1 MEHYYGVRYACAS
14 SAGLSMHALL
24 VMFKGDGTRRD
35 FPIQPD
41 RKYIIGRNES
51 SDLRIPLSE
60 VSRSHA
66 AVYFDEEEDE
76 LVVEDLGSSNGTY
89 VNNEQIESKT
99 KVDLCPGDVIVV
111 GQVPFQVVIDGYPAD
126 IHPIKLTGA
135 QSGVAAAAAAA
146 DQKTTV
152 EGAKPAATPS
162 PADSDGITLSGNA
175 DLSDDDSFFDFDLDD
190 SDI

>member
-1 MEHYYGVRYACAS
+1 
-14 SAGLSMHALL
+14 MHALL

-41 RKYIIGRNES
+41 RKYIIGRKES
-51 SDLRIPLSE
+51 SDLRIPLSD
-60 VSRSHA
+60 VSREHA
-66 AVYFDEEEDE
+66 AVYFDEAEDE
-76 LVVEDLGSSNGTY
+76 LVVEDLGSSNGTF

-126 IHPIKLTGA
+126 VHPIKLAGA
-135 QSGVAAAAAAA
+135 KSGAAVATAGG
-146 DQKTTV
+146 DNQTTA
-152 EGAKPAATPS
+152 EGAPKPAASKPS
-162 PADSDGITLSGNA
+162 PADSDAITLSGDI
-175 DLSDDDSFFDFDLDD
+175 DLPEDDSFFDFDLDD